1 MKNCEIK
8 GIIPPILTPMNNDDN
23 QAVNHAELRNQV
35 ERLLAGGVHGLFP
48 FGTNGDEVRVDKF
61 AHDADAVI
69 VVGRIKAHNAF
80 RGQYESGL
88 IKMMAIGMGKR
99 AGADSLHSAGF
110 GEMGVRPMS
119 ILYDNAVRRCLLN
132 RIVQFY

>member
-1 MKNCEIK
+1 
-8 GIIPPILTPMNNDDN
+8 MNHDDS
-23 QAVNHAELRNQV
+23 QTVNHAELRTQ
-35 ERLLAGGVHGLFP
+35 VHGLFP

-69 VVGRIKAHNAF
+69 VVGRIKAHTAF

-110 GEMGVRPMS
+110 GEMGVRPMP